1 METNHVRTKQVDER
15 FDGCGGRP
23 PADRHRPRPCG
34 RAQGGDA
41 RPFKR
46 QFNLADYVQ
55 VRSAAFENVLL
66 KIELFREVPEAMKP
80 RRIAISGAPASNVHQ
95 IEGKAA

>member
-55 VRSAAFENVLL
+55 
-66 KIELFREVPEAMKP
+66 LFREVPEAMKP